1 MKSYLSLIP
10 ISAKVHR
17 RKNRMTLL
25 CIISAVF
32 LVTAIFSMADMGV
45 RMEKSRLLNKHG
57 SIDGLGSTAMAQS
70 LYSVAVVLFALV
82 LIAGVLMISSSIN
95 INIAQRTKFFGMMRC
110 IGMSRKQIIRFV
122 KLEALNWCKT
132 AVPIGII
139 LGIILTWV
147 LCAILHFAVRGEFAD
162 IPLFGVSL
170 VGIISGIVVG
180 TVTVIIAASFPAR
193 RAAKV
198 SPIAAVSGN
207 SENLRKIAHVGNKQF
222 SKIDTFLGIHHALLA
237 KKNFIL
243 MVSSFALSII
253 LFLCFSVLIEFVGYV
268 MPQSSSAPDINIT
281 GVNGSNIVDSRLLD
295 EIRKMDGVKR
305 VFGRKNNIGVEAQ
318 VNSQENKIDMISFD
332 DFELECLKKDNQ
344 LKRGSDV
351 SKVYGDSKYVL
362 AVWDK
367 DNPLKVGD
375 KIQVNNEEVEIAG
388 LLKCNPF
395 NENGS
400 SDGKITIIPSDKA
413 FTRITGINGYVI
425 VSVQMNNN
433 ATEENVMAIRN
444 KLDNDYKFKDLREQN
459 NSNVYI
465 SFMMFI
471 YGFIGIIALVAI
483 LNIMNSISMSV
494 TSRIK
499 QYGVMRAIGM
509 DENQIIKMISVEAFT
524 YSISGCIVGIIVGLI
539 ISKVLYSKLI
549 TSHFSYATWSV
560 PVVPIIIIIV
570 CVTITSMIAVYA
582 PAKRISEMAVRDT
595 LKEL

>member
-10 ISAKVHR
+10 ISAKVHKR
-17 RKNRMTLL
+17 QSRMTLL

-45 RMEKSRLLNKHG
+45 RMEKTRLLSKHG
-57 SIDGLGSTAMAQS
+57 SMDMVTSSSMAQS
-70 LYSVAVVLFALV
+70 LYTVAAALFALV

-139 LGIILTWV
+139 LGIIFTWI
-147 LCAILHFAVRGEFAD
+147 LCAILHFAVRGEFTD
-162 IPLFGVSL
+162 IPLFGISV

-180 TVTVIIAASFPAR
+180 TVTVLIAATSPAR
-193 RAAKV
+193 RASKV
-198 SPIAAVSGN
+198 SPIAAVSGDSQN
-207 SENLRKIAHVGNKQF
+207 IKKITNVVNKRF
-222 SKIDTFLGIHHALLA
+222 FKIDTFLGIHHALSA

-253 LFLCFSVLIEFVGYV
+253 LFLSFSVLIEFVGYI

-281 GVNGSNIVDSRLLD
+281 SNNGLNIVDSRLLD
-295 EIRKMDGVKR
+295 EIKKMDGVRR
-305 VFGRKNNIGVEAQ
+305 VFGRKNNIDVEAQ
-318 VNSQENKIDMISFD
+318 VNSQKNKIDMISFD
-332 DFELECLKKDNQ
+332 DFELECLKKDKQ
-344 LKRGSDV
+344 LKSGSDV

-367 DNPLKVGD
+367 NNPLKLGD
-375 KIQVNNEEVEIAG
+375 KVQVNDDEVEIAG

-395 NENGS
+395 KEDGT
-400 SDGKITIIPSDKA
+400 SDGKITIIPSDKT
-413 FTRITGINGYVI
+413 FTRITGMNDYLI
-425 VSVQMNNN
+425 VSVQMKNN
-433 ATEENVMAIRN
+433 ATEENVMAISN
-444 KLDNDYKFKDLREQN
+444 ILDKDYEFKDLRDQN

-471 YGFIGIIALVAI
+471 YGFIGIIVLVAI

-494 TSRIK
+494 NSRIK

-509 DENQIIKMISVEAFT
+509 DENQINKMICAEAFT
-524 YSISGCIVGIIVGLI
+524 YSISGCIVGVIVGLI
-539 ISKVLYSKLI
+539 MSKLLYSKLI
-549 TSHFSYATWSV
+549 TSHFSYAMWSV
-560 PVVPIIIIIV
+560 PVVSIIIIIV
-570 CVTITSMIAVYA
+570 CVTITAMIAVYV
-582 PAKRISEMAVRDT
+582 PVKRIRQMEVTAT